1 VSAPTDVVA
10 QEFSERLDELLRT
23 DFKDLSKDEA
33 KWILPKVCSCPVL
46 FKNGKKVAAF
56 RCKNFRE
63 SKCPHC
69 AGIKAGD
76 TNRIIHAGIAK
87 ANTELEFDGWIA
99 FITLTLGSNG
109 KVHRC
114 TKFSVSDDIF
124 GEKQPTEVPCGPCN
138 DVVHDPEEGLH
149 ATPLDLETYD
159 TEKHVVEGEN
169 VGELFR
175 TTMKSFNE
183 KLETATGRSDCLRYC
198 RAVELQERW
207 SPHVH
212 AIVVLSA
219 VDMKAMGGPRGFQK
233 KFKES
238 AEVRA
243 TTLPVLALNKQIRK
257 VEKELQLSRSAYG
270 ETFDPAPYFAK
281 DLTPPTDDE
290 ITALYESRT
299 TELKKRLVALK
310 ADLKVIPERLHTVGW
325 GTYNDVRF
333 VQPLTTESTDDEI
346 IKYKETRA
354 RLAKYLAKYITK
366 SLASDFGTL
375 TPAQKAFQA
384 RIADKARSYL
394 WPQYQNALAKL
405 EAKRES
411 MDPNIYNRE
420 VRKAYARFERL
431 ALAGA
436 CNAQRF
442 TTSRNWSDLNY
453 KKLQE
458 VRARYM
464 AGEIAKAKPVEPA
477 RNVEPEPVPDWEHDG
492 AEFQKSAVPKARA
505 VAKESKSDWEQ
516 VLGYHKPSNGL
527 EMAALH
533 LTPQLGIDGYG
544 ELKDPEKALRCMYAS
559 AIATNSHLLPFIEA
573 GLEKYLNKKSARRS
587 GPRQRSTVAS

>member
-1 VSAPTDVVA
+1 MSTSIDDVA
-10 QEFSERLDELLRT
+10 LEFADRLDELLRT
-23 DFKDLSKDEA
+23 DFKDLSKAES

-114 TKFSVSDDIF
+114 AKFSVTDDIF
-124 GEKQPTEVPCGPCN
+124 GEKQTTEVPCDPCN
-138 DVVHDPEEGLH
+138 GVVHDPEEGLH
-149 ATPLDLETYD
+149 GTPLDLESFD
-159 TEKHVVEGEN
+159 VDKHVVEGEN

-183 KLETATGRSDCLRYC
+183 KLEIATGRKDCLRYC
-198 RAVELQERW
+198 RVVELQQRW
-207 SPHVH
+207 SPHIH
-212 AIVVLSA
+212 AIVVLPA
-219 VDMKAMGGPRGFQK
+219 KDMEAMGGPEGFK
-233 KFKES
+233 AKFKKS
-238 AEVRA
+238 AKLRA
-243 TTLPVLALNKQIRK
+243 TTLPVLALNKEIRK
-257 VEKELQLSRSAYG
+257 VRKELQLSRPAYG
-270 ETFDPAPYFAK
+270 ETFDPAPYVAK
-281 DLTPPTDDE
+281 GLTPPTHDE
-290 ITALYESRT
+290 ITALYESRAG
-299 TELKKRLVALK
+299 ELQKRLTALE
-310 ADLKVIPERLHTVGW
+310 ADLKVIPKRLHTVGW
-325 GTYNDVRF
+325 GKYVDVRF
-333 VQPLTTESTDDEI
+333 VQPLAHDASEDEI
-346 IKYKETRA
+346 ITYKKTRA

-366 SLASDFGTL
+366 SLASDFGSL

-384 RIADKARSYL
+384 RIADRARSYL

-405 EAKRES
+405 EAKRET

-431 ALAGA
+431 ARAGA

-458 VRARYM
+458 VRAQYM
-464 AGEIAKAKPVEPA
+464 AGEIAKAKPSEPA
-477 RNVEPEPVPDWEHDG
+477 KNIESEPVPDWEHDG
-492 AEFQKSAVPKARA
+492 AEFQKRAVPKVRA

-533 LTPQLGIDGYG
+533 LTPQLGIDGYS
-544 ELKDPEKALRCMYAS
+544 ELKDQSKALRCMYAS
-559 AIATNSHLLPFIEA
+559 AIATQSHLLPFIEA
-573 GLEKYLNKKSARRS
+573 LLEKHLKKKSQRRS
-587 GPRQRSTVAS
+587 GSRKRSVVAS